1 MKHSRHYPY
10 SIGKDLIVKGHRMN
24 VKTLSDKDL
33 AAEIALRMAGKSG
46 EFDLSLDDL
55 LLERR
60 YRAAEHLWRMQ
71 VRRLFDSYGKQG

>member
-1 MKHSRHYPY
+1 
-10 SIGKDLIVKGHRMN
+10 MN

-46 EFDLSLDDL
+46 EFDLLLDDL

-60 YRAAEHLWRMQ
+60 YRAAGLLWQEKIRG
-71 VRRLFDSYGKQG
+71 LFDSYGKGNNV